1 MYVWYVCCVRM
12 CIYRNLAAL
21 WYKCFYRLI
30 GLDDSK
36 LDHQS
41 DRVMFSTDPNLPGT
55 IITAT
60 GDPQRDRIITGV
72 YETDNVQLYR
82 GGRVS
87 LDIRAALETS
97 PVSRE
102 LKENIVTSVVFIDT
116 LTDQLVVEYDR
127 EGFDSGS
134 DIDFKAVGLQIH
146 HSYINSTSSTV
157 VPAKLVLWSKQSITL
172 ASPRYASVDIHI
184 DLSKV
189 HQYEFRFTSEQPDTY
204 TVDVVTLYVDGIKM
218 AILKGLPQFSG
229 STRMLLHLFN
239 RMSYTPLQVDPSNV
253 PGVEAVYSE
262 VRLPVSSMSICQYGT
277 PFYDWG
283 SPIVEFQVGI
293 GSSIGVV
300 DIQEFEVI
308 VNLHLVI

>member
-1 MYVWYVCCVRM
+1 MRVETLQLYD
-12 CIYRNLAAL
+12 IA
-21 WYKCFYRLI
+21 KCFYRLV

-36 LDHQS
+36 LDHQN

-55 IITAT
+55 VITAT
-60 GDPQRDRIITGV
+60 GDSQRDRIVTGV
-72 YETDNVQLYR
+72 YETSNIRLYR

-87 LDIRAALETS
+87 LNIRAALETS

-102 LKENIVTSVVFIDT
+102 LKENVVTSVVFIDAS
-116 LTDQLVVEYDR
+116 TDQLIVEYDR

-146 HSYINSTSSTV
+146 HSYINSTTNAI
-157 VPAKLVLWSKQSITL
+157 VPAKFVLWSKQSISL
-172 ASPRYASVDIHI
+172 AIPRYASVDTHI

-189 HQYEFRFTSEQPDTY
+189 HHYEFRFTSKQPDTY
-204 TVDVVTLYVDGIKM
+204 TVDAVALYVDGIKM
-218 AILKGLPQFSG
+218 AILRGIPQLSD

-239 RMSYTPLQVDPSNV
+239 RMSYTPLQVDPSDV
-253 PGVEAVYSE
+253 PEVEAVYSE
-262 VRLPVSSMSICQYGT
+262 VRLPVSSTSICQHGT

-293 GSSIGVV
+293 GSSIGLV
-300 DIQEFEVI
+300 DIQEFKVI
-308 VNLHLVI
+308 VYFLCISFVI